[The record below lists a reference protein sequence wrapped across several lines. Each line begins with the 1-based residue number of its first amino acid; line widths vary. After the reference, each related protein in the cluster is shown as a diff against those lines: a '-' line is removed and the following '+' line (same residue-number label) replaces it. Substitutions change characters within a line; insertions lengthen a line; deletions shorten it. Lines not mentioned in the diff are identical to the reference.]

1 MRILTLVKGGTH
13 HQIDFF
19 LTSYDLSLSIILT
32 PNNVNIY
39 YHIIMKKKKILH
51 QVGFQLHHHAAFL
64 FGLVQHLQMV
74 LECICQR
81 TVHFYEKNKEFIIQ
95 KIITICQL

>member
-39 YHIIMKKKKILH
+39 YHIIMKKKKNLTS
-51 QVGFQLHHHAAFL
+51 GWFPASPPCSFL
-64 FGLVQHLQMV
+64 VWACTALANGA
-74 LECICQR
+74 
-81 TVHFYEKNKEFIIQ
+81 
-95 KIITICQL
+95 